1 MAKASPLKLYKPQ
14 SAISVAQARVN
25 EDNLKRYEQ
34 LSAKDRAEAKRLYQE
49 TSLPVFDF
57 IAQVLELHDAEL
69 L

>member
-1 MAKASPLKLYKPQ
+1 MAKASSRKLYKPQ
-14 SAISVAQARVN
+14 SAISVAQARIN
-25 EDNLKRYEQ
+25 EANLTRYEQ
-34 LSAKDRAEAKRLYQE
+34 LSHQDRQTAKKLYQE